1 MGMIILI
8 AFLILGICASI
19 KAIFKPSTM
28 KLDDETKKSIG
39 VAFFLAITIPSLF
52 TIWAALL
59 IGTKTAILLTAAYLA
74 WNIGDMFRMASKT
87 QKAIKNGEA
96 EVLYSPGYIR
106 IPLAIVEI
114 TYLSYLVYGLYLLM

>member
-8 AFLILGICASI
+8 AFLILGICADI
-19 KAIFKPSTM
+19 KVCFMPSAI
-28 KLDDETKKSIG
+28 KLDDETKKAIG
-39 VAFFLAITIPSLF
+39 VTFFLAIIIPSLF

-59 IGTKTAILLTAAYLA
+59 IGTKIVILLTAVYLA
-74 WNIGDMFRMASKT
+74 WNIWDAFRMASKT

-106 IPLAIVEI
+106 IPLAIVEV